1 MTNAGGPAR
10 AQTQIGRPFPRLI
23 AITDFSRV
31 GPAETLVRFERLA
44 AAAAPGTVMLQLR
57 DRERS
62 SRERLAFGRELS
74 ALCRRTG
81 QFLQVNDRLDLA
93 VLSEADA
100 VHLGESSVAT
110 ADARRLIGSDRWI
123 TRACHDV
130 TRVAE
135 IDADGVVLS
144 PILAARKGR
153 AALGVEALQKAR
165 GRMDAGGGGERR
177 LIALGGVDAAG
188 ARDCFRNGAD
198 AVAVVGAGLLEGG
211 AGELL
216 ESVGIR
222 RGIASKISG

>member
-1 MTNAGGPAR
+1 MTNAGGPGGAR
-10 AQTQIGRPFPRLI
+10 ARTGRPFPRLI
-23 AITDFSRV
+23 AITDLSRV
-31 GPAETLVRFERLA
+31 GPTETLVRLERLA
-44 AAAAPGTVMLQLR
+44 AAASPGTVMLQLR

-93 VLSEADA
+93 MLLEADA
-100 VHLGESSVAT
+100 VHLGEASVAT

-123 TRACHDV
+123 TQACHDV

-135 IDADGVVLS
+135 TDADGVVLS

-153 AALGVEALQKAR
+153 AALGVEALQEAR
-165 GRMDAGGGGERR
+165 RRLDGRGGGRGR

-188 ARDCFRNGAD
+188 ARDCFGNGAD
-198 AVAVVGAGLLEGG
+198 AVAVVGAGLAEGG
-211 AGELL
+211 AVELL

-222 RGIASKISG
+222 RGIAPKISG